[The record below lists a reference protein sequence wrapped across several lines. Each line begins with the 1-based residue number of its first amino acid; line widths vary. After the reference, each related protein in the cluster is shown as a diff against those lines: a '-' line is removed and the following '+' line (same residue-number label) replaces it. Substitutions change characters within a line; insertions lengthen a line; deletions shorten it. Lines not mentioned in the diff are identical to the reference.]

1 MKKNS
6 EDITIPGRHMIAL
19 NRTKAPVKVGDLKIR
34 GTILKAECLLYANS
48 GIRHLRR
55 YFDGNAPRIIEEYL
69 RELLVDDLLT
79 MGSQKMIAGKK
90 KTYLAPIYTD
100 TIMKMATVIKKWEE
114 IQDTWEASAIKGSV
128 YNNPPPITREENQ
141 ILKDKGLTTVSQ
153 LLCIEEPT
161 SLSRQAALDL
171 PGNLKIKIII
181 IVTIIKNRRME
192 FRNAP
197 LRRNHAESIL
207 RDKPINLSHIIK
219 KADKTLQEESGQWHR
234 QDIG

>member
-1 MKKNS
+1 MATTLSQESLRSIQKIMNKILWMKKNS

-90 KTYLAPIYTD
+90 
-100 TIMKMATVIKKWEE
+100 
-114 IQDTWEASAIKGSV
+114 
-128 YNNPPPITREENQ
+128 NQ
-141 ILKDKGLTTVSQ
+141 R
-153 LLCIEEPT
+153 P
-161 SLSRQAALDL
+161 
-171 PGNLKIKIII
+171 
-181 IVTIIKNRRME
+181 
-192 FRNAP
+192 
-197 LRRNHAESIL
+197 
-207 RDKPINLSHIIK
+207 
-219 KADKTLQEESGQWHR
+219 
-234 QDIG
+234 